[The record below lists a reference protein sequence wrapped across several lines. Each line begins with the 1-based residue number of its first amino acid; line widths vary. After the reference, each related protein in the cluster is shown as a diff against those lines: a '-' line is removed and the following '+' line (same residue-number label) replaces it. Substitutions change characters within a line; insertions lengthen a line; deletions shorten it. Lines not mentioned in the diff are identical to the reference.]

1 MKNETKRMAAW
12 VFVQILFVVSLL
24 LFVGGCSKLE
34 PSWKMASRGADAIF
48 MDLHVS
54 DKEIGR
60 LIHAIREKP
69 GAFEIEG
76 EAMGALVRVREAK
89 WILRDVRDRMHDLH
103 KEQKEGEE
111 RRKVL
116 DKTE

>member
-24 LFVGGCSKLE
+24 LFVGGCSRSE
-34 PSWKMASRGADAIF
+34 PSWKMLSRGADAIF
-48 MDLHVS
+48 RDLDIL
-54 DKEIGR
+54 DKESSKLLYVTR
-60 LIHAIREKP
+60 DKP
-69 GAFEIEG
+69 GGSDLAWELQKV
-76 EAMGALVRVREAK
+76 AMKARDAK
-89 WILRDVRDRMHDLH
+89 WIA
-103 KEQKEGEE
+103 KEVGEKMRVLYEQEE